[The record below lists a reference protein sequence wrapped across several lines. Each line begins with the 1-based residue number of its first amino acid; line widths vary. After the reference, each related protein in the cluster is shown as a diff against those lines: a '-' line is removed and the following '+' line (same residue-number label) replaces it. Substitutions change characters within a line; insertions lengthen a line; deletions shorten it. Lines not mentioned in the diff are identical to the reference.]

1 MHCDA
6 PIELTRPPQSQ
17 YAASELL
24 RYARDTPP
32 PRRVSIIHQI
42 PSKHRPLTPIHRQ
55 QDPRAET
62 DALGEIHAPPE
73 IHGQQAAAEAQAAE
87 VEDGRVANVGQAA
100 EVVVFKRLVHGVVQ
114 VAVVDLVG
122 RHPGR
127 RLRQLA
133 ELPPQVLPLLV
144 RALRRGRQRG
154 QLGVD
159 LDEQLVQFAEIQR
172 PAAVLVVLLEQP
184 VEAAEVVRGLR
195 EAFLD
200 PLGDLAPFGEGD
212 VYLFGV
218 FAFFDGERAQEG
230 DEVVGHIVLYGGAVA
245 DGVDGAERGA
255 VEAQVGV
262 GFQGVPVG
270 LNLELFGDAFA
281 EVGLRCEVMVST
293 QTSILLPA
301 RIRPTDTG
309 RPQAK
314 AQWQFFGDGLP
325 VLTLLCEKDLIWP
338 YLLDPG
344 IRQDLHLVMCKPFLG
359 KFRQRFIVGVEDVAS
374 TLYDVHGHLVP

>member
-1 MHCDA
+1 MM
-6 PIELTRPPQSQ
+6 
-17 YAASELL
+17 
-24 RYARDTPP
+24 
-32 PRRVSIIHQI
+32 
-42 PSKHRPLTPIHRQ
+42 
-55 QDPRAET
+55 
-62 DALGEIHAPPE
+62 
-73 IHGQQAAAEAQAAE
+73 
-87 VEDGRVANVGQAA
+87 
-100 EVVVFKRLVHGVVQ
+100 VFKRLVHGVVQ

-133 ELPPQVLPLLV
+133 EFPPQVLPLLV

-212 VYLFGV
+212 VDLFGV
-218 FAFFDGERAQEG
+218 FAFFDGERAEEG

-262 GFQGVPVG
+262 GF
-270 LNLELFGDAFA
+270 
-281 EVGLRCEVMVST
+281 
-293 QTSILLPA
+293 
-301 RIRPTDTG
+301 
-309 RPQAK
+309 
-314 AQWQFFGDGLP
+314 
-325 VLTLLCEKDLIWP
+325 
-338 YLLDPG
+338 
-344 IRQDLHLVMCKPFLG
+344 
-359 KFRQRFIVGVEDVAS
+359 
-374 TLYDVHGHLVP
+374 